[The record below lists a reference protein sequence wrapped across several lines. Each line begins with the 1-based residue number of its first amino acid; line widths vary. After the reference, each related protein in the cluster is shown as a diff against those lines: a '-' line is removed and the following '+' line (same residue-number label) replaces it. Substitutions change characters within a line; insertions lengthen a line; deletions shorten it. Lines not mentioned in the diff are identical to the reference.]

1 MADHDRGK
9 VAVGKSWSCESE
21 CDLEITEGYMI
32 GDLLTGM
39 NGYHFHESG
48 MGRRVLGVG
57 LALLV
62 GVAGSSVS
70 EAAVLTKEDFKLYGY
85 VEASYVEN
93 FNTPKNQGPNANS
106 LRIFDGDSNSFRP
119 NMAQLVF
126 EKEGKIGGN
135 AYDRAGF
142 RIKLDFGE
150 DAQFTGGRIGD
161 DVDYQ
166 ELYVQYVVPVGNGLD
181 IRIGR
186 MNTLVG
192 YEVIESPLNLNFSR
206 SWLFGLGQPFT
217 TTGLRFTYPIHETVV
232 LSVGVISSF
241 TGLTSDTNNSK
252 SVEGLLSFRPV
263 EAVGINFYGIAG
275 RESSNRAKS
284 GQRVLVGGYVTYQA
298 TEQLGFVVEGYY
310 VNQAHA
316 SAFSSSGNARWN
328 GAAGY
333 VIYDFTDQWG
343 LRVRGE
349 IFEDAGGDQAC
360 LGTPGEGGNAN
371 VCFEGMGVGPQ
382 TLWETTL
389 TVQYKPVPSLITRLE
404 WRYDKSN
411 RNPFVDGTNA
421 VNNQQTLSAS
431 AIFLF

>member
-1 MADHDRGK
+1 
-9 VAVGKSWSCESE
+9 
-21 CDLEITEGYMI
+21 MI
-32 GDLLTGM
+32 GDLLAGM
-39 NGYHFHESG
+39 NGSYPHECG
-48 MGRRVLGVG
+48 MGRGLLGVV
-57 LALLV
+57 LSLLV
-62 GVAGSSVS
+62 VVGGSSAG

-85 VEASYVEN
+85 VEVSYNQN
-93 FNTPKNQGPNANS
+93 FNSPKNQGPNANS

-119 NMAQLVF
+119 HMAQLVF
-126 EKEGKIGGN
+126 EKEGKSGGS

-150 DAQFTGGRIGD
+150 DAQFTGGRTGD
-161 DVDYQ
+161 DMDYQ
-166 ELYVQYVVPVGNGLD
+166 ELYAQYVLPVGNGLD

-192 YEVIESPLNLNFSR
+192 YEVIESPYNNNFSR

-217 TTGLRFTYPIHETVV
+217 TTGLRLTYPINETFVI
-232 LSVGVISSF
+232 SAGVISSF

-252 SVEGLLSFRPV
+252 SVEGLISFRPI
-263 EAVGINFYGIAG
+263 EDVGFHIYGIAG

-316 SAFSSSGNARWN
+316 SAYSTSGNARWD

-343 LRVRGE
+343 LRMRGE

-360 LGTPGEGGNAN
+360 LGTPGSGGNAN
-371 VCFEGMGVGPQ
+371 VCFDGMGVGPQ
-382 TLWETTL
+382 TMWETTL
-389 TVQYKPVPSLITRLE
+389 TVQYKPIPSLITRLE

-411 RNPFVDGTNA
+411 RNALVDGTHA
-421 VNNQQTLSAS
+421 VNNQQTLAVDV
-431 AIFLF
+431 IFLF